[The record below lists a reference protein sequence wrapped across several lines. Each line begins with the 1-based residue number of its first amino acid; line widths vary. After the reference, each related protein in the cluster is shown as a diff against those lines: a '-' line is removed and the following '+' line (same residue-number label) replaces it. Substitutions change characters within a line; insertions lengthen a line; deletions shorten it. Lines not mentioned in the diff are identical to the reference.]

1 MYHAKKFRKSGKV
14 TKFLI
19 RGIYRPKCNTGLER
33 FKVAMSS
40 SLLLSVPF
48 IFITSTIV
56 YIFSISFYGKTPD
69 IATILSY
76 SLAAF
81 MTVAFAISLTV
92 LVIESR
98 LGKIL
103 RLFIENIEG
112 KIAIKFLALVPLY
125 LVIFFYL
132 GLISNWGLLSALIS
146 SQETVEKLTVIFYS
160 LNPLSYLW
168 LLGSYIS
175 KSLSVTGLF
184 IFDPSSM
191 FLNPLYIIFVGIIWV
206 IMLIILPWAIFK
218 KRDEV
223 ENVP

>member
-69 IATILSY
+69 IAAILSY
-76 SLAAF
+76 SLAAL

-103 RLFIENIEG
+103 RLFIDNIEG
-112 KIAIKFLALVPLY
+112 KIVIKVLALVPLY
-125 LVIFFYL
+125 LVLYFYL
-132 GLISNWGLLSALIS
+132 NLILNEGFLSAFIS

-184 IFDPSSM
+184 IFDPSSV
-191 FLNPLYIIFVGIIWV
+191 FLNPLYIIFVGTAWV